1 MMSMNGDTTE
11 MKYEIMNVKVEV
23 NLMRTM
29 ITKQILKNE

>member
-1 MMSMNGDTTE
+1 MMSMNGDKTE

>member
-1 MMSMNGDTTE
+1 MSMNWDKTE

>member
-1 MMSMNGDTTE
+1 MMSMNWDKTE

>member
-1 MMSMNGDTTE
+1 MSMNWDKTE

-23 NLMRTM
+23 NLMKTM